1 MGCPGE
7 CQTVWVQQF
16 RKEIWSEAKDFQII
30 RIQLLIDAM
39 LVDKMGKGSM
49 YGDKRRSM
57 MEP

>member
-7 CQTVWVQQF
+7 LQTIWVEQF
-16 RKEIWSEAKDFQII
+16 QKEIWSEAKAFQII
-30 RIQLLIDAM
+30 RIQSLIEAM